1 MGQAPEGEPFFLEA
15 TFVPPGDR
23 PRPAVPGCLSAA
35 LRRALALGGWPPCV
49 FARADIQP
57 QLGRPDEPRALQA
70 TKIGQQYCPMQN
82 MAEAG
87 QLHKSALILLFAA
100 AKKGRKRAL
109 KLMASAF
116 AAFVFRNVL
125 HL

>member
-1 MGQAPEGEPFFLEA
+1 
-15 TFVPPGDR
+15 
-23 PRPAVPGCLSAA
+23 
-35 LRRALALGGWPPCV
+35 
-49 FARADIQP
+49 
-57 QLGRPDEPRALQA
+57 
-70 TKIGQQYCPMQN
+70 MQN

-100 AKKGRKRAL
+100 AKEAL

-125 HL
+125 RS